1 MDTINISPMG
11 SAMLAASML
20 LDQFECR
27 AALADDRKG
36 DTARRQRP
44 RRGDGVARDGKQPG
58 SRWQRNRSHDGD
70 AATMMR

>member
-58 SRWQRNRSHDGD
+58 QGGNEIEAMTAMPRR
-70 AATMMR
+70 